1 MDFRTKVAQLLNEAL
16 EQRENLFLIQ
26 LDISDSYKIS
36 VTLDGD
42 QGVTLQDC
50 IDVSRAIEHNLDKEE
65 FDFSLDVSSAGV
77 SSPLILKRQ
86 YKKNIGRKLK
96 IKTQNDTFE
105 GELIATDDEE
115 VTIEW
120 KSREPKSTGK
130 GKTTVVKTQKINYSD
145 IKEAFVVL
153 TF

>member
-130 GKTTVVKTQKINYSD
+130 GKTTVVKTQKINYLD
-145 IKEAFVVL
+145 IKEALVVL

>member
-16 EQRENLFLIQ
+16 EQREDLFLLH

-36 VTLDGD
+36 VTIDGD

-77 SSPLILKRQ
+77 SSPLIFKRQ
-86 YKKNIGRKLK
+86 YQKNIGRKLK

-105 GELIATDDEE
+105 GELIVADDEE

-120 KSREPKSTGK
+120 KSREPKPTGK
-130 GKTTVVKTQKINYSD
+130 GKTTVIKKQKINYSD
-145 IKEAFVVL
+145 IKEAIVVL

>member
-16 EQRENLFLIQ
+16 EQREYLFLIQ

-105 GELIATDDEE
+105 GELIATDDEG
-115 VTIEW
+115 VTVEW
-120 KSREPKSTGK
+120 KSREPKPTGK

-145 IKEAFVVL
+145 IKEALVVL